1 MVPLICLPQVTIGAE
16 VNMGTFIHN
25 ISLFLQKMA
34 LFHYYYVKQ
43 DKNKELKGSNSYVH
57 FLDEKEKKGMSI
69 LELKK
74 YLKSSGVKIRL

>member
-1 MVPLICLPQVTIGAE
+1 MVELVQ
-16 VNMGTFIHN
+16 N
-25 ISLFLQKMA
+25 ILEIFQECNVDAISIA
-34 LFHYYYVKQ
+34 SLFHYHYVKQ

-74 YLKSSGVKIRL
+74 YLKSSGVKVRL